1 MEFAVLAPVLVMLIL
16 GTITMGLNYNRS
28 ISLNNSAREAA
39 RYGATLPVDEDLEV
53 WLNSVADVARDAA
66 AGDLSASAPGQ
77 EICVAFVYPDGTET
91 HDRTLAIFESAGSRS
106 MLANATCFD
115 DSRGSGE
122 RRVQVVVRRDSH
134 VTTGVYT
141 SDGEIVAQSVA
152 RYERA

>member
-39 RYGATLPVDEDLEV
+39 RYGATLPVDDNLEG

-66 AGDLSASAPGQ
+66 AGDLSSSAPGQ
-77 EICVAFVYPDGTET
+77 EICIAFVYPDGTET
-91 HDRTLAIFESAGSRS
+91 NDRTLAIFETAGSRS
-106 MLANATCFD
+106 LLASATCFED
-115 DSRGSGE
+115 GRDAGE
-122 RRVQVVVRRDSH
+122 RRVQVMVRRESD

-141 SDGEIVAQSVA
+141 SDGEVVAQSVA